1 VQLELQ
7 GSGAEL
13 MQLAHVRS
21 GPVQLVGW
29 PSQVTIG
36 HAHEVF
42 HALSHAA
49 VSSSSLP
56 QADSTKPNKQ
66 TTNDTDP
73 SVDFRIRGAK

>member
-1 VQLELQ
+1 
-7 GSGAEL
+7 
-13 MQLAHVRS
+13 MQSAQVRS

-56 QADSTKPNKQ
+56 QAGSTKPKKQ

-73 SVDFRIRGAK
+73 KIDFCIRGLK